1 MFALTLLSYV
11 YQRKCQPKIYSTV
24 FHTVIVPTL
33 SCATQIRVLPK
44 LIANTGTK
52 NLSKSSTASAFY
64 LFISLFAPCVCGF
77 ISIAMLG
84 FHKNSPT
91 SNILGGLK

>member
-11 YQRKCQPKIYSTV
+11 YQRKCQPKIYNTV
-24 FHTVIVPTL
+24 FHTVLVPTL

-52 NLSKSSTASAFY
+52 NLSKSSAASAFY
-64 LFISLFAPCVCGF
+64 LFISLFAPCVCDL
-77 ISIAMLG
+77 ISITELAFRKAAQHLI
-84 FHKNSPT
+84 S
-91 SNILGGLK
+91 